1 MLNTIFIVWLFR
13 IEGAGNLHLPVA
25 KINLYYGD
33 KGEKGG
39 IVRTTMME
47 TVFIMSTMI
56 LLNSIFTV
64 WLFWSE
70 GAGNLSSLFWVMVK
84 SQQKAVVKLSN
95 ACGLGE
101 RILHVVMWE
110 MGHSDRREHHKPGGW
125 KSHPLTLVCTFSM
138 STFLKISKGWCGLT
152 NGIQFINKFKWQEI
166 FSVVGDALIC
176 HH

>member
-1 MLNTIFIVWLFR
+1 MLNTIFIVWLFQ

-25 KINLYYGD
+25 KINLYYGN

-84 SQQKAVVKLSN
+84 SQQKAVVKLLN
-95 ACGLGE
+95 ACGLRE
-101 RILHVVMWE
+101 RILHMVIWGLGIRIVASTTNPVDGRAIRSRSYVRFRCPPFWKF
-110 MGHSDRREHHKPGGW
+110 RKGGSVLGGKTHFHI
-125 KSHPLTLVCTFSM
+125 KSVAYS
-138 STFLKISKGWCGLT
+138 S
-152 NGIQFINKFKWQEI
+152 NQ
-166 FSVVGDALIC
+166 
-176 HH
+176 

>member
-25 KINLYYGD
+25 KINLYY
-33 KGEKGG
+33 GEKGG

-70 GAGNLSSLFWVMVK
+70 GAGNLSSPFWVLVK
-84 SQQKAVVKLSN
+84 SQQKAVVKLLN
-95 ACGLGE
+95 ACGLRE
-101 RILHVVMWE
+101 RIPHMVIWG
-110 MGHSDRREHHKPGGW
+110 MGTRIVASTTNPVDGRAIRSRSYVRFDVHLFENFERVHGIPCKQLMMARFVRD
-125 KSHPLTLVCTFSM
+125 CTKM
-138 STFLKISKGWCGLT
+138 
-152 NGIQFINKFKWQEI
+152 N
-166 FSVVGDALIC
+166 
-176 HH
+176 HMH

>member
-1 MLNTIFIVWLFR
+1 MLNTIFIVWLFW

-84 SQQKAVVKLSN
+84 SQQKAVVKLLN
-95 ACGLGE
+95 ACGLRE
-101 RILHVVMWE
+101 RIYTWSCE
-110 MGHSDRREHHKPGGW
+110 GR
-125 KSHPLTLVCTFSM
+125 
-138 STFLKISKGWCGLT
+138 
-152 NGIQFINKFKWQEI
+152 
-166 FSVVGDALIC
+166 ALGSSRAPQTRWMEEPSA
-176 HH
+176 HARMYVFDVHLFENFERVLGKR

>member
-70 GAGNLSSLFWVMVK
+70 GAGNLSSLFWGSHGEVPTK
-84 SQQKAVVKLSN
+84 SRCEIIKRVRATRKNTTHS
-95 ACGLGE
+95 
-101 RILHVVMWE
+101 HVRV
-110 MGHSDRREHHKPGGW
+110 GYSDRREHHKPGGW

-138 STFLKISKGWCGLT
+138 STFLKISKGCIIF
-152 NGIQFINKFKWQEI
+152 GI
-166 FSVVGDALIC
+166 LIK
-176 HH
+176 

>member
-47 TVFIMSTMI
+47 TVFIIIISTMI

-70 GAGNLSSLFWVMVK
+70 GAGNLSSLFWVMGK
-84 SQQKAVVKLSN
+84 SQQKAVVKL
-95 ACGLGE
+95 L
-101 RILHVVMWE
+101 
-110 MGHSDRREHHKPGGW
+110 
-125 KSHPLTLVCTFSM
+125 
-138 STFLKISKGWCGLT
+138 
-152 NGIQFINKFKWQEI
+152 
-166 FSVVGDALIC
+166 
-176 HH
+176 

>member
-1 MLNTIFIVWLFR
+1 MLNTIFIVWLFQ

-33 KGEKGG
+33 
-39 IVRTTMME
+39 MME

-84 SQQKAVVKLSN
+84 SQQKAVVKLLN
-95 ACGLGE
+95 ACGLRE
-101 RILHVVMWE
+101 RILHMVM
-110 MGHSDRREHHKPGGW
+110 
-125 KSHPLTLVCTFSM
+125 
-138 STFLKISKGWCGLT
+138 CGLGTWIVASTT
-152 NGIQFINKFKWQEI
+152 NPVDGRAIRSRSYVRFRCPPFWKFWKGASI
-166 FSVVGDALIC
+166 KKCLRVY
-176 HH
+176 HHDLWKFN

>member
-33 KGEKGG
+33 KGEKGS
-39 IVRTTMME
+39 IVRTTVME

-70 GAGNLSSLFWVMVK
+70 GAGNLSSPFWVLVK
-84 SQQKAVVKLSN
+84 SQQKAVVKLLN
-95 ACGLGE
+95 ACGLRE
-101 RILHVVMWE
+101 RIPHMVIWG
-110 MGHSDRREHHKPGGW
+110 MGTRIVASTTNPVDGRAIRLRSYVRFRCPPFW
-125 KSHPLTLVCTFSM
+125 KFR
-138 STFLKISKGWCGLT
+138 KGAFGRGKSNHT
-152 NGIQFINKFKWQEI
+152 
-166 FSVVGDALIC
+166 
-176 HH
+176 

>member
-64 WLFWSE
+64 RLFWSE
-70 GAGNLSSLFWVMVK
+70 GAGNLSSLFWGSHGEVPTK
-84 SQQKAVVKLSN
+84 SRCEIIKRVRATRKNVTYGHVRDGALGLSRAPQTRWMEEPSTH
-95 ACGLGE
+95 ACMYVFDVHLFENFE
-101 RILHVVMWE
+101 RVFTKTIKKWRIRVW
-110 MGHSDRREHHKPGGW
+110 
-125 KSHPLTLVCTFSM
+125 TFV
-138 STFLKISKGWCGLT
+138 FPKV
-152 NGIQFINKFKWQEI
+152 
-166 FSVVGDALIC
+166 FSR
-176 HH
+176 

>member
-84 SQQKAVVKLSN
+84 SQQKAVVKLLN
-95 ACGLGE
+95 ACGLRE
-101 RILHVVMWE
+101 RILHMVMW
-110 MGHSDRREHHKPGGW
+110 GLGTRIVASTTNPVDGRAIRSR
-125 KSHPLTLVCTFSM
+125 SHPTSKTLDFWNFRFAASLRVSCDFVRT
-138 STFLKISKGWCGLT
+138 
-152 NGIQFINKFKWQEI
+152 
-166 FSVVGDALIC
+166 
-176 HH
+176 

>member
-70 GAGNLSSLFWVMVK
+70 GAGNLSSLFWVMGK
-84 SQQKAVVKLSN
+84 SQQKAVVKVLN
-95 ACGLGE
+95 ACGLRE
-101 RILHVVMWE
+101 RILDMV
-110 MGHSDRREHHKPGGW
+110 
-125 KSHPLTLVCTFSM
+125 
-138 STFLKISKGWCGLT
+138 I
-152 NGIQFINKFKWQEI
+152 
-166 FSVVGDALIC
+166 
-176 HH
+176 